1 MKDTPE
7 VREAL
12 LEMSVLLGNI
22 AQGKLNAIPQT
33 QTLEELTVVAR
44 TMGMAESATFLR
56 SVYDALCES
65 DFLPRTA
72 RTNAQSFVH

>member
-22 AQGKLNAIPQT
+22 AQGKLNAIPQA

-65 DFLPRTA
+65 DFLPRTGT
-72 RTNAQSFVH
+72 TNQSFVH